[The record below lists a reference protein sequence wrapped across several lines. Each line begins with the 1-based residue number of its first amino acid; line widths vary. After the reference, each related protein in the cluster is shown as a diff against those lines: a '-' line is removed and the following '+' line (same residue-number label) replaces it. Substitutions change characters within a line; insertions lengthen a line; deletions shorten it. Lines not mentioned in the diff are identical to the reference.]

1 MSPSVRKWFNTQEK
15 NTVAP
20 VKDLLLTL
28 ECRKILVS
36 IPVCVLTFRI
46 LQIGLGTVSLKKEIF
61 SKN

>member
-15 NTVAP
+15 NTVAH

-36 IPVCVLTFRI
+36 IAVCV
-46 LQIGLGTVSLKKEIF
+46 VNF
-61 SKN
+61 SYIANWFWNCFT